1 MFITL
6 LSITASLAAGGFLLA
21 LVSEGFA
28 YELSRVVEK
37 VLDVIEYRLALQERR
52 RGAQQ
57 SQPRERVAYEASFA
71 DAR

>member
-1 MFITL
+1 MLITM

-21 LVSEGFA
+21 LVSDGFA

-37 VLDVIEYRLALQERR
+37 VFDMIEYRLALQERR
-52 RGAQQ
+52 RGER
-57 SQPRERVAYEASFA
+57 QPRERVAYEASFA

>member
-37 VLDVIEYRLALQERR
+37 VLDVIEYRLALREQRR
-52 RGAQQ
+52 P
-57 SQPRERVAYEASFA
+57 QPRERVAYATSFA
-71 DAR
+71 DAS